1 MISYRYRELFVKR
14 YFGDWMCKECE
25 RRPAVVCAPTVAAP
39 IGCASCAALKA
50 RVAELEAELSAHR
63 ARESEAGRAAT
74 LADVPREVRTEIYQC
89 AALEKENADLRE
101 RLAAAERELV
111 RYRAMGVVAVGRE
124 QELGMPEFRDLLSGL
139 AAAAQGG
146 GSV

>member
-1 MISYRYRELFVKR
+1 
-14 YFGDWMCKECE
+14 MCRECE
-25 RRPAVVCAPTVAAP
+25 RRPAVVCAPPVAAP
-39 IGCASCAALKA
+39 AGCASCAALTA

-74 LADVPREVRTEIYQC
+74 LADVPREVVPQIFEC
-89 AALEKENADLRE
+89 AALQKENARLRDALALAK
-101 RLAAAERELV
+101 RLSTSVLDRELIDQAV
-111 RYRAMGVVAVGRE
+111 NGV
-124 QELGMPEFRDLLSGL
+124 

>member
-1 MISYRYRELFVKR
+1 MKEREVPH
-14 YFGDWMCKECE
+14 
-25 RRPAVVCAPTVAAP
+25 RRQSAITESAARDRHSVPDSITSAPSTSSPMELVV
-39 IGCASCAALKA
+39 LA
-50 RVAELEAELSAHR
+50 RL
-63 ARESEAGRAAT
+63 T
-74 LADVPREVRTEIYQC
+74 DVPREVRSEIYQT

-124 QELGMPEFRDLLSGL
+124 RELGSPEFRDLFSGL